1 MNYKEALEKKAL
13 CLYERLSTENYHTVL
28 NEFPKGINFM
38 PFNFATK
45 KIYQGNSFLMDM
57 FADNRFVTFN
67 QLKERKQEEFIK
79 KGAKAIPIFIPMI
92 GKSDENEDVIIKKD
106 IDILGNGEKIEPS
119 IIDGLKIANQ
129 SKAKYFKVSFLFN
142 IKDVENCKEESLQD
156 YIHRI
161 GVSHPVRL
169 EDKHKTIDNL
179 VERMNVDIE
188 HNADS
193 KYFYMPN
200 KNRIRLQ
207 FKEMY
212 QDVNEYYK
220 TLLHEVSHWSRNNIK
235 GLERNLSKE
244 ELAPKK
250 HLENMFDKHKDFK
263 YVREE
268 FCAELSSYY
277 LNKYFCLGNEKT
289 ANKYLKMYMNH
300 NPEYTKE
307 DWIDIIKDAI
317 EAAEKTKKIFIKYEK
332 DPSIKIEFQKDYKD
346 DLAPST
352 HDFFDKEK
360 KSFMDMA
367 KQIINENSDSD
378 KTQSITL

>member
-1 MNYKEALEKKAL
+1 MNYKEAIEKKAI
-13 CLYERLSTENYHTVL
+13 CLYERLSTENYNSVL

-45 KIYQGNSFLMDM
+45 KMYQGNSFLMDM

-67 QLKERKQEEFIK
+67 QLKERKQDEYIK

-92 GKSDENEDVIIKKD
+92 GKSDDNDDVTIKKE
-106 IDILGNGEKIEPS
+106 IDILGNGEKLEPS
-119 IIDGLKIANQ
+119 IIDGLKITNQ
-129 SKAKYFKVSFLFN
+129 SKAKYYKVSFVFN
-142 IKDVENCKEESLQD
+142 IQDVENCKEESLKD

-161 GVSHPVRL
+161 GVSHPITL
-169 EDKHKTIDNL
+169 EDKHKTIDSL
-179 VERMNVDIE
+179 IERMKVEID

-193 KYFYMPN
+193 RYFYMPKQN
-200 KNRIRLQ
+200 KIRLQ

-220 TLLHEVSHWSRNNIK
+220 TLLHEVSHWSRNNLK

-289 ANKYLKMYMNH
+289 TNKYLKMYMNY
-300 NPEYTKE
+300 NPEFSKE

-317 EAAEKTKKIFIKYEK
+317 EAAEKTKKLFIKYEK
-332 DPSIKIEFQKDYKD
+332 ESNLAIEFQKDFID
-346 DLAPST
+346 ELSPST
-352 HDFFDKEK
+352 HDDFGNTK
-360 KSFMDMA
+360 KSFIDIA
-367 KQIINENSDSD
+367 KSIINTESNENKES
-378 KTQSITL
+378 SITL